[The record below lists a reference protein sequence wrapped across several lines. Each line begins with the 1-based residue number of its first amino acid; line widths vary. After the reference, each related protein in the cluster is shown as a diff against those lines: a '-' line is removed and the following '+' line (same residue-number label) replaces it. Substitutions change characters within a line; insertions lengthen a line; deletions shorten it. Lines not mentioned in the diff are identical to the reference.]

1 MSFALSVYIGLL
13 LAVIIGKISSKET
26 VEVVWNIN

>member
-26 VEVVWNIN
+26 VEVV